1 MTANR
6 LAKRAV
12 EKVWGRQHLPRAF
25 DTGAHGDQPVGEIWF
40 QDRTGGDAELLIKY
54 LLTSEKL
61 SIQVHPGDEAAKA
74 SGQKSGKDEAWLI
87 VDAEPGARIGLGLK
101 RAVGKDALRAAAA
114 DGSIEDLID
123 WRETQAGDFFYSP
136 AGTIHAL
143 GPGLTLIEIQQNVDL
158 TYRLYDYGRPRPLQ
172 LDEAI
177 AAARP
182 EPYRPSFT
190 PYRHSPGR
198 EILAAGPAFVVERWT
213 GAAGGRL
220 AGEEGRPVW
229 LIPVSGTGL
238 IDAEL
243 LVPPAVWLI
252 EDQSRVRID
261 EGSEM
266 LFAYPGATIIEELL
280 VDTRAASARPSEER
294 RQYIPPVRIAPSFY
308 GDD

>member
-6 LAKRAV
+6 LNKRPV

-25 DTGAHGDQPVGEIWF
+25 GGDADQPVGEIWF
-40 QDRTGGDAELLIKY
+40 QDKSGGDAELLIKY

-61 SIQVHPGDEAAKA
+61 SIQVHPDDDAARA
-74 SGQKSGKDEAWLI
+74 RGYARGKDEAWLI

-101 RAVGKDALRAAAA
+101 RAVGKEELRTAAL
-114 DGSIEDLID
+114 DGSIEQLVD
-123 WRETQAGDFFYSP
+123 WRAAHAGDFIHSP

-158 TYRLYDYGRPRPLQ
+158 TYRLYDYGRPRELQ
-172 LDEAI
+172 LDEAVE
-177 AAARP
+177 AANPA
-182 EPYRPSFT
+182 PYQAPFQ
-190 PYRHSPGR
+190 PYLHSPGR
-198 EILAAGPAFVVERWT
+198 EILAAGSAFVIERWT

-220 AGEEGRPVW
+220 AGEQGRPVW

-238 IDAEL
+238 IDAEPL
-243 LVPPAVWLI
+243 QPPAVWLI

-261 EGSEM
+261 ADSEM
-266 LFAYPGATIIEELL
+266 LFAYPGGAVIEELL
-280 VDTRAASARPSEER
+280 VDTRSVSVQPSEER
-294 RQYIPPVRIAPSFY
+294 RHYVPPVRIAPSFY